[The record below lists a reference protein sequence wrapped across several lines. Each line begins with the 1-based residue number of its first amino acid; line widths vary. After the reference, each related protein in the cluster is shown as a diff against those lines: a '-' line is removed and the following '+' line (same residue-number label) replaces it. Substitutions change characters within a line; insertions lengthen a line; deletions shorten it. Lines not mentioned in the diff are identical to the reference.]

1 MEREAALEL
10 LRSQHDFPG
19 TFKFRVVVRPDC
31 VDSVLSAI
39 AEGAGEQA
47 GVREVQQRLS
57 RKGNYLALHVD
68 MDLPSVESV
77 LDVYRSLH
85 GLDGVL
91 TAL

>member
-10 LRSQHDFPG
+10 LRSQHEFPG
-19 TFKFRVVVRPDC
+19 RFKFRFVVRPDC

-39 AEGAGEQA
+39 SSGAGAAAVVQ
-47 GVREVQQRLS
+47 EVNQRLS
-57 RKGNYLALHVD
+57 RKGNYLALHID
-68 MDLPSVESV
+68 MDLPSAETV
-77 LDVYRSLH
+77 LDVYGAVQ